1 METYYTPLSNIQN
14 YVWKSQKLT
23 KLIVSLPSF
32 IPQKINNDQI
42 YQQFGFMSVI
52 ARDAVPSPSENQ
64 FIDEPLI
71 ITDIKTE
78 FEVPNG
84 LHSVSCLSDRDSW
97 ICRED
102 NLIRLYNLEGNLVK
116 AIKTKTVAE
125 DITVTRNGELVYT
138 DDIKKTL
145 WIWWRTKGL

>member
-1 METYYTPLSNIQN
+1 
-14 YVWKSQKLT
+14 
-23 KLIVSLPSF
+23 
-32 IPQKINNDQI
+32 
-42 YQQFGFMSVI
+42 MSVI
-52 ARDAVPSPSENQ
+52 ARDAVPSPSEKQ

-84 LHSVSCLSDRDSW
+84 LHSVSCLSDRDLW
-97 ICRED
+97 ICGED

-116 AIKTKTVAE
+116 AIKTKSKK

-138 DDIKKTL
+138 DDIKKKL
-145 WIWWRTKGL
+145 